1 MPLKLAIISPCVSLS
16 GQRFGLAAINLI
28 AFCVRPK
35 AMSTQ
40 RSGHLE
46 RTAQEPRDEF
56 LAGQWL
62 DTYIPGNPKPGGFT
76 LTSTPRAAADP
87 KSPYLELAVQE
98 SPENPPAAWLWQSPS
113 DITGSKLQVRVG
125 GSFVFPPSEIPLN
138 DISHVVFVA
147 GGVGINPLVSM
158 MGHIAEEGYNLEV
171 KVLYASKLP
180 AQGLKGVLFL
190 ERIRKWFT
198 EKELIGDL
206 KVFTT
211 GIYDGHIESRELDV
225 HERRFTVEDVKE
237 AMGEKNNSVVYV
249 CGPATMTDEIV
260 DGLARDG
267 GMDKNRVMLEKW

>member
-1 MPLKLAIISPCVSLS
+1 
-16 GQRFGLAAINLI
+16 
-28 AFCVRPK
+28 
-35 AMSTQ
+35 MSTQ

-46 RTAQEPRDEF
+46 RTAQEPRDESLLDVRLERIDQVNERIKLYRLKLESGPIKF

-113 DITGSKLQVRVG
+113 NITGSKLQVRVG
-125 GSFVFPPSEIPLN
+125 GSFVFPPPQIPVN

-180 AQGLKGVLFL
+180 VQGLGGVLFL
-190 ERIRKWFT
+190 DRIRKWF
-198 EKELIGDL
+198 KANQLIGDL
-206 KVFTT
+206 KMFTT
-211 GIYDGHIESRELDV
+211 GIYEGQVESRELDV
-225 HERRFTVEDVKE
+225 HERRFTFEDVKE
-237 AMGEKNNSVVYV
+237 AVGEKNKSVVYV

-260 DGLARDG
+260 DGLTGDR
-267 GMDKNRVMLEKW
+267 GMDKNRVMLEKWW

>member
-1 MPLKLAIISPCVSLS
+1 
-16 GQRFGLAAINLI
+16 
-28 AFCVRPK
+28 
-35 AMSTQ
+35 MSTQ

-98 SPENPPAAWLWQSPS
+98 SPENPPAAWLWQSP
-113 DITGSKLQVRVG
+113 IKIAGSKLQVRIG

-138 DISHVVFVA
+138 DMSHVVFVA

-171 KVLYASKLP
+171 RVLYASKLP

-190 ERIRKWFT
+190 ERIRKWFI
-198 EKELIGDL
+198 EKKLTGNL

-211 GIYDGHIESRELDV
+211 GKYDVQVESRELDV
-225 HERRFTVEDVKE
+225 HERRFTVEDVRE
-237 AMGEKNNSVVYV
+237 AVGGKSNSAVYV
-249 CGPATMTDEIV
+249 CGPAAMTDQIV
-260 DGLARDG
+260 NGLTGDGW
-267 GMDKNRVMLEKW
+267 MDKNRVMLEKWW

>member
-1 MPLKLAIISPCVSLS
+1 
-16 GQRFGLAAINLI
+16 
-28 AFCVRPK
+28 
-35 AMSTQ
+35 
-40 RSGHLE
+40 
-46 RTAQEPRDEF
+46 

-98 SPENPPAAWLWQSPS
+98 SPENPPAAWLWQSPPN
-113 DITGSKLQVRVG
+113 ITGSKLQVRVG
-125 GSFVFPPSEIPLN
+125 GSFVFPPAEIPLD
-138 DISHVVFVA
+138 DISRVVFVA

-158 MGHIAEEGYNLEV
+158 TGHIAEEGYNLDV

-190 ERIRKWFT
+190 ERIREWFA
-198 EKELIGDL
+198 EKRLSGDL
-206 KVFTT
+206 KVFAT
-211 GIYDGHIESRELDV
+211 GRCDGHIESGELDV

-237 AMGEKNNSVVYV
+237 AVGEKNNSVVYV

-260 DGLARDG
+260 DGLTGDG
-267 GMDKNRVMLEKW
+267 GMDKNRVMLEKWW